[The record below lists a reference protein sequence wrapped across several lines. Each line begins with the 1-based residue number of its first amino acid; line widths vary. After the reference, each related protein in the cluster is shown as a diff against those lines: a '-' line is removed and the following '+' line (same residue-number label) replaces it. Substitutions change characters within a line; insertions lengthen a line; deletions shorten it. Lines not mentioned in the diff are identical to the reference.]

1 MSPQTL
7 FVPVLYSLLQLAGIV
22 AIGIMAG
29 RFGGWPRDFYRSLSR
44 LIVQVAFPL
53 YFFARISKVD
63 AAEMTGAFLFPLAAM
78 LIIVTALVVSV
89 LVFRFIPGSRQEKR
103 TYVALSSFGNS
114 GMIPLTITE
123 LLPLSLPLFA
133 EQLAPN
139 LPSMYV
145 GAYILAETPILWSI
159 GNFLITGQGR
169 LPKIREI
176 ITPPLVGILAGTA
189 AALSGRNTLFM
200 TESQLLFHL
209 VRSLEL
215 LGSLTFPLIL
225 FILGTQIGQLQLNR
239 GTIRRLLPGTLLVS
253 LVRFFLMPGIFVLI
267 LKIPGLE
274 ERLSFS
280 QKWILFLEMTTP
292 PATNLSLI
300 ASKAGMQEDHV
311 SFTILLNYLL
321 YLLVLPLYIVLVFGV

>member
-1 MSPQTL
+1 MNPQTL
-7 FVPVLYSLLQLAGIV
+7 FIPVLYSLLQLAGIV
-22 AIGIMAG
+22 AIGVLAG
-29 RFGGWPRDFYRSLSR
+29 RFGGWPKDFYRSLSR

-53 YFFARISKVD
+53 YFFARIAKID
-63 AAEMTGAFLFPLAAM
+63 AAEIKGAFLFPLAAAV
-78 LIIVTALVVSV
+78 IIAAALAVSV
-89 LVFRFIPGSRQEKR
+89 LVFRFLPGSRQERR
-103 TYVALSSFGNS
+103 TYIALSSFGNS

-169 LPKIREI
+169 LPKVREI
-176 ITPPLVGILAGTA
+176 ITPPLIGILAGTA
-189 AALSGRNTLFM
+189 AAVSGLNTLF
-200 TESQLLFHL
+200 ESEDQLLYHL
-209 VRSLEL
+209 LRSLEL

-239 GTIRRLLPGTLLVS
+239 ASIGRLLPGTLLVS
-253 LVRFFLMPGIFVLI
+253 LVRFFLLPGIFVLI
-267 LKIPGLE
+267 MRIPAFEG
-274 ERLSFS
+274 RLSFS

-321 YLLVLPLYIVLVFGV
+321 YLLVLPLYIVLVFGL